1 MGAESAA
8 FGDPAGMTDW
18 LLAQMKASWSNSDRE
33 VSKRFGKV
41 VAHLQWYAAT
51 LGMMTITLD
60 HD

>member
-1 MGAESAA
+1 
-8 FGDPAGMTDW
+8 MTDW
-18 LLAQMKASWSNSDRE
+18 LIAQMAAAGPNGDRE

-41 VAHLQWYAAT
+41 VAHLQWYATT